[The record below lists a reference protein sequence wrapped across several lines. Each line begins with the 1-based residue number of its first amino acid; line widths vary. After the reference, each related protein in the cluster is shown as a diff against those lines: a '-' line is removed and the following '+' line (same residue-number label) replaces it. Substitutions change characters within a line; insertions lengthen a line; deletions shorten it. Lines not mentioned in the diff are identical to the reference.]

1 MGGRI
6 TQSDFMEEIYDGN
19 NFYNNWAHI
28 GRIELSNNMWA
39 WSKLYNKPNGDDF
52 TLMQVTALAVDPSG
66 TRLAAIGSDL
76 T

>member
-1 MGGRI
+1 
-6 TQSDFMEEIYDGN
+6 MEEIYDGN
-19 NFYNNWAHI
+19 YFYNGWAHI

-39 WSKLYNKPNGDDF
+39 WSKLYNKPNWDDF